1 MALKKNAK
9 LFKDTKETKIQH
21 AHILSLLGKCYL
33 EIGSNDDALDLLNK
47 AYELNVEIYTA
58 NDINNAPILTLLAKC
73 YTQMKEYDQAHEW
86 INKVWEISE
95 DKYGYRSE
103 SSAMTF
109 IESAKIHALKG
120 SYSSAV
126 ELQNRAIEMLIELS
140 YDKPENVAEYYL
152 QLSNY

>member
-1 MALKKNAK
+1 M
-9 LFKDTKETKIQH
+9 
-21 AHILSLLGKCYL
+21 
-33 EIGSNDDALDLLNK
+33 
-47 AYELNVEIYTA
+47 EIYTA

-126 ELQNRAIEMLIELS
+126 ELQNRAIGKKLLAVALPDIFCTSPACSCNQHEFGACQQICLRIAPATEMLIELS